1 MSLAQAIHFRAA
13 PEEAPEESARCR
25 ACGGSLSISAC
36 DLGAMPLANAYLSHD
51 TLDRMEPSYPLH
63 AKVCGDCFLMQVG
76 ASETPDEIFGDY
88 AYFSSYSEGWL
99 KHAER
104 YAQMIVPRL
113 GLSAESLVIEVAS
126 NDGYLLQN
134 FKAAG
139 IPALGIEPA
148 ANVAQVARGR
158 GIRTE
163 SLFFG
168 QATAAELQRRGETAD
183 LIVANNVL
191 AHVPDIND
199 FVAGFAMLLKPQG
212 VVTVEFPH
220 VLRLL
225 AEGQFDTIYHEH
237 FSYLSLYSVERL
249 FQAHGLR
256 VFDVDSLTTHG
267 GSLRLYACR
276 EAAAFQET
284 PALQTQRQQERDAGI
299 ARPESYRSLQAK
311 ALAVKLGLLEFLI
324 ECHEAGRSVA
334 GYGAPA
340 KGNTLLNYCG
350 IGPELLPYTVDRNP
364 HKQGQFLPGSRIPIA
379 APERLVSERPDVV
392 LILPWNLREEI
403 ASQLKPLSRAGTLL
417 ATAVPR
423 LEIIE

>member
-1 MSLAQAIHFRAA
+1 MSLAQAIHFRPA
-13 PEEAPEESARCR
+13 PEEVPSESAACR
-25 ACGGSLSISAC
+25 ACGGELSISAC
-36 DLGAMPLANAYLSHD
+36 DLGATPLANAYLNED
-51 TLDRMEPSYPLH
+51 DLNRMEPTYPLH

-76 ASETPDEIFGDY
+76 ASETPGEIFGDY

-104 YAQMIVPRL
+104 YCRMIVPRL
-113 GLSAESLVIEVAS
+113 GLTPESRVIEVAS
-126 NDGYLLQN
+126 NDGYLLQH

-148 ANVAQVARGR
+148 ANVAQVARSR

-168 QATAAELQRRGETAD
+168 QTTAEDLNRQGEMAD

-199 FVAGFAMLLKPQG
+199 FAAGFAMLLKPQG

-256 VFDVDSLTTHG
+256 VFDVDSLPTHG

-276 EAAAFQET
+276 QDAAFQET
-284 PALQTQRQQERDAGI
+284 PALQAEREREYSAGI
-299 ARPESYRSLQAK
+299 ALPDTYRGLQAK
-311 ALAVKLGLLEFLI
+311 AQAAKLGLLEFLI
-324 ECHEAGRSVA
+324 DCHEADRRVA

-364 HKQGQFLPGSRIPIA
+364 HKQGRFLPGSRIPIS
-379 APERLVSERPDVV
+379 APERLFTERPDVV

-403 ASQLKPLSRAGTLL
+403 AGQLETLSRAGTLL

-423 LEIIE
+423 LEIFE

>member
-13 PEEAPEESARCR
+13 PEESPSEEAGCR
-25 ACGGSLSISAC
+25 ACGGELSISAC
-36 DLGAMPLANAYLSHD
+36 DLGAMPLANAYLNAD
-51 TLDRMEPSYPLH
+51 VLERMEPSYPLH

-99 KHAER
+99 KHAEGYCR
-104 YAQMIVPRL
+104 MIVPRL
-113 GLSAESLVIEVAS
+113 GLTAESQVVEVAS
-126 NDGYLLQN
+126 NDGYLLQH
-134 FKAAG
+134 FVAQG
-139 IPALGIEPA
+139 IPALGVEPA
-148 ANVAQVARGR
+148 ANVAQVARTR

-168 QATAAELQRRGETAD
+168 QATANDLHRRGMAAD

-199 FVAGFAMLLKPQG
+199 FVAGFAILLKAHG

-220 VLRLL
+220 VLHLL

-276 EAAAFQET
+276 ETAAFEET
-284 PALQTQRQQERDAGI
+284 QALQAKRQQERDGGI
-299 ARPESYRSLQAK
+299 TRPDAYRNLQAN
-311 ALAVKLGLLEFLI
+311 ALQVKLGLLEFLI
-324 ECHEAGRSVA
+324 DCHESGRRVA

-364 HKQGQFLPGSRIPIA
+364 HKQGRFLPGSRIPIS
-379 APERLVSERPDVV
+379 APERLFAERPDVV

-403 ASQLKPLSRAGTLL
+403 AGQLKALTRTGTLL

-423 LEIIE
+423 LEIVE

>member
-1 MSLAQAIHFRAA
+1 MSLAQAIHFRPA
-13 PEEAPEESARCR
+13 PEEAPSENDTCR
-25 ACGGSLSISAC
+25 ACGGALSISAC
-36 DLGAMPLANAYLSHD
+36 DLGATPLANAYLSED
-51 TLDRMEPSYPLH
+51 MLDRMEPTYPLH

-99 KHAER
+99 KHAESYCR
-104 YAQMIVPRL
+104 MIVPRL
-113 GLSAESLVIEVAS
+113 GLTGESRVIEVAS
-126 NDGYLLQN
+126 NDGYLLQH
-134 FKAAG
+134 FVAQG

-148 ANVAQVARGR
+148 ANVAQVARTR
-158 GIRTE
+158 GIATE

-168 QATAAELQRRGETAD
+168 QATAQELASRGEAAD

-199 FVAGFAMLLKPQG
+199 FVAGFAVLLKPQG
-212 VVTVEFPH
+212 VVTVEFPDVRH
-220 VLRLL
+220 LL
-225 AEGQFDTIYHEH
+225 TEGQFDTIYHEH

-256 VFDVDSLTTHG
+256 VFDVDSLSTHG

-276 EAAAFQET
+276 ETAAFQET
-284 PALQTQRQQERDAGI
+284 PALQAKREEERNMGI
-299 ARPESYRSLQAK
+299 VRPATYRELQAK
-311 ALAVKLGLLEFLI
+311 ALQVKLGLLEFLI
-324 ECHEAGRSVA
+324 DCHEAGRSVA

-350 IGPELLPYTVDRNP
+350 IGPELLPYTVDLNP
-364 HKQGQFLPGSRIPIA
+364 HKQGRFLPGSRIPIS
-379 APERLVSERPDVV
+379 APDRLFAERPDVV

-403 ASQLKPLSRAGTLL
+403 AAQLKPLTSAGTLL

>member
-13 PEEAPEESARCR
+13 PEDSPNEEAGCR
-25 ACGGSLSISAC
+25 ACGGDLSISAC
-36 DLGAMPLANAYLSHD
+36 DLGAMPLANAYLTAD
-51 TLDRMEPSYPLH
+51 VLERMEPSYPLH

-76 ASETPDEIFGDY
+76 ASQTPDEIFGDY

-99 KHAER
+99 KHAEGYCR
-104 YAQMIVPRL
+104 MIVPRL
-113 GLSAESLVIEVAS
+113 GLTAESQVVEVAS
-126 NDGYLLQN
+126 NDGYLLQH
-134 FKAAG
+134 FVAQG
-139 IPALGIEPA
+139 IPVRGIEPA
-148 ANVAQVARGR
+148 ANVAQVARTR

-163 SLFFG
+163 NMFFG
-168 QATAAELQRRGETAD
+168 RATAAELHRRGTAAD

-199 FVAGFAMLLKPQG
+199 FVAGFAILLKAQG

-220 VLRLL
+220 VLHLL

-237 FSYLSLYSVERL
+237 FSYLSLHSVERL

-256 VFDVDSLTTHG
+256 VFDVDSLATHG

-276 EAAAFQET
+276 ETAAFPET
-284 PALQTQRQQERDAGI
+284 QALLAKRQQERDGGI
-299 ARPESYRSLQAK
+299 TRPAAYRDLQAK
-311 ALAVKLGLLEFLI
+311 ALQVKLGLLEFLI
-324 ECHEAGRSVA
+324 DCHESGRRVA

-364 HKQGQFLPGSRIPIA
+364 HKQGRFLPGSRVPIS
-379 APERLVSERPDVV
+379 APDRLFAERPDVV

-403 ASQLKPLSRAGTLL
+403 AGQLKALTRGGTLL

-423 LEIIE
+423 LEIVE

>member
-1 MSLAQAIHFRAA
+1 MSLAQAIHFRPA
-13 PEEAPEESARCR
+13 PEEAPSETDTCR
-25 ACGGSLSISAC
+25 ACGGALSISAC
-36 DLGAMPLANAYLSHD
+36 DLGATPLANAYLSGD
-51 TLDRMEPSYPLH
+51 MLDRMEPTYPLH

-104 YAQMIVPRL
+104 YCSMIVPRL
-113 GLSAESLVIEVAS
+113 GLTGESRVIEVAS
-126 NDGYLLQN
+126 NDGYLLQH
-134 FKAAG
+134 FVAQG

-148 ANVAQVARGR
+148 ANVAQVARTR
-158 GIRTE
+158 GIPTE

-168 QATAAELQRRGETAD
+168 QTTAQELASRGEAAD

-199 FVAGFAMLLKPQG
+199 FVAGFAVLLKPQG
-212 VVTVEFPH
+212 VITVEFPDVRH
-220 VLRLL
+220 LL
-225 AEGQFDTIYHEH
+225 TEGQFDTIYHEH

-249 FQAHGLR
+249 FRAHGLR
-256 VFDVDSLTTHG
+256 VFDVDSLPTHG

-276 EAAAFQET
+276 EVAAFRET
-284 PALQTQRQQERDAGI
+284 PALQAHRRQERDAGI
-299 ARPESYRSLQAK
+299 ARAETYRGLQTK
-311 ALAVKLGLLEFLI
+311 ALEVKLGLLEFLI
-324 ECHEAGRSVA
+324 DCHEAGRRVA

-350 IGPELLPYTVDRNP
+350 IGPELLPYTVDRSP
-364 HKQGQFLPGSRIPIA
+364 HKQGRFLPGSRIPIS
-379 APERLVSERPDVV
+379 APERLFAERPDVV

-403 ASQLKPLSRAGTLL
+403 AGQLKALSSEGTLL

-423 LEIIE
+423 LEIFE